1 MKWRKKPME
10 RLENE
15 SFIGF
20 AKRATNALQ
29 DGLLTVEEWGEAILG
44 QNVYGVENTRRC
56 AKFMVEFFNKYDS
69 EDSEEDIDKLK
80 ELEYLKEEII
90 KERKKLQTENSA
102 LQKSYR
108 EQARSDM
115 FHEKVAESISK
126 LKPFPIKRLCH
137 TIKDCEKTGLLCI
150 SDIHA
155 GSNYVIKGLYGEI
168 VNKYDME
175 TMKDRLWKLI
185 GLVESDGVYYDD
197 LVVAICGDVFENILR
212 TSSLMKLQDPVIDT
226 VIETSEFLA
235 TWINELYNRIS
246 VPIKIVTVGGNHDT
260 VSFLGVKPRPEE
272 ENLTKLVTKFLELRF
287 ENHPH
292 IKIQPYTDVAIE
304 TIQDVN
310 VMFEHGVDNNLQDTI
325 EYFSNL
331 YNVDIDEIIAGHF
344 HRPESK
350 AVGLTEF
357 GDRMIYRVGSICG
370 CDTYSK
376 KLRKSARPSAYFA
389 LYEKDQGHTW
399 SRNYYL

>member
-1 MKWRKKPME
+1 MKRMD
-10 RLENE
+10 NE
-15 SFIGF
+15 SFMGF
-20 AKRATNALQ
+20 AKRVTDAFQ
-29 DGLLTVEEWGEAILG
+29 DGLITVEEWGEAILG
-44 QNVYGVENTRRC
+44 ENVYGSENTRRC
-56 AKFMVEFFNKYDS
+56 AKFMVEFLEKFES
-69 EDSEEDIDKLK
+69 ENQDVAIDKIS
-80 ELEYLKEEII
+80 ELEKVRAEII
-90 KERKKLQTENSA
+90 KERKKLQTENSE
-102 LQKSYR
+102 LQRNYR

-115 FHEKVAESISK
+115 FHEKVAEAINK
-126 LKPFPIKRLCH
+126 LKPFPVKKINHLS
-137 TIKDCEKTGLLCI
+137 KDFSKTGLLCI

-155 GSNYVIKGLYGEI
+155 GSAYVIKGLYGEI

-185 GLVESDGVYYDD
+185 GMIEEDGVEYDD

-212 TSSLMKLQDPVIDT
+212 TTSLTKLRNPVIDT

-246 VPIKIVTVGGNHDT
+246 VPIKVVTVGGNHDT
-260 VSFLGVKPRPEE
+260 ISYLGMNPRPEE
-272 ENLTKLVTKFLELRF
+272 ENLTKLVAKFLELRF

-310 VMFEHGVDNNLQDTI
+310 VMFEHGMDNNLQDTI

-331 YNVDIDEIIAGHF
+331 YNIDIDEIVAGHF

-350 AVGLTEF
+350 AIGITEF